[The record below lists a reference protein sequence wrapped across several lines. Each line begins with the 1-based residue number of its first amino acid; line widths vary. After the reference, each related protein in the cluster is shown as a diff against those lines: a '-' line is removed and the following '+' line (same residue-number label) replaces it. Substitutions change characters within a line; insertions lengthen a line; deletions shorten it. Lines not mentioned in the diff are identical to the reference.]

1 MYRTA
6 ENVCTGE
13 EERKESR
20 NLARKI
26 AISNGYEVEA
36 TRVRGKRWVVSQNN
50 ISDEKSG
57 FTDEIDTY
65 ASLLEDDATS
75 SSPPVSVRPIPLGIK
90 AKSDGDVPPEEWPE
104 DDPYDQVIRQS
115 VAAICSSVGFDAI
128 DANMLEVLA
137 QRLKNCSQLEASKEE
152 LLANLD
158 ICSISL
164 GAKLNCE
171 VAGRNIL
178 IASDVWL
185 ALADLGHKVDQLPGY
200 LSHLRVTGTI
210 AIAPPRERQ
219 EPPAIPP
226 MLIGQSRPHP
236 PYVHEFFPAFPEP
249 HTYIHTEIS
258 GEPDLTYEAVRKTA
272 AQRKREMERSL
283 INYMMCMH
291 AHTTL
296 FPQFEMR
303 VRNEA
308 KQYLRDVERD
318 RDFRKKQKEAVKAG
332 LVKKEVCDGEEDSG
346 SDRDETAS
354 EEDLEDVAETEMN
367 MILQRIP
374 PSCAV
379 ISPMPELRP
388 YMSCLRSD
396 EMKERG
402 VYDDDDEED
411 TFTIADPSLTVFL
424 TIMKFRYLENTRLQD
439 IDKKENGNL
448 STLPRTENSAANG
461 GDESE
466 SHGQMYDNLYLRI
479 AQTQRKKL
487 KFLRENLEVPS

>member
-1 MYRTA
+1 RL
-6 ENVCTGE
+6 
-13 EERKESR
+13 ERLKMDSPE
-20 NLARKI
+20 
-26 AISNGYEVEA
+26 
-36 TRVRGKRWVVSQNN
+36 
-50 ISDEKSG
+50 SG

-90 AKSDGDVPPEEWPE
+90 PKSDDVLPEEWPE

-115 VAAICSSVGFDAI
+115 VAAICSSIGFDAI

-137 QRLKNCSQLEASKEE
+137 QRMKNS
-152 LLANLD
+152 
-158 ICSISL
+158 
-164 GAKLNCE
+164 
-171 VAGRNIL
+171 
-178 IASDVWL
+178 
-185 ALADLGHKVDQLPGY
+185 
-200 LSHLRVTGTI
+200 
-210 AIAPPRERQ
+210 RERQ
-219 EPPAIPP
+219 EPPPVVP

-236 PYVHEFFPAFPEP
+236 PYIHEFFPAFPEP

-291 AHTTL
+291 AHSTL

-308 KQYLRDVERD
+308 KQYLRDVERE
-318 RDFRKKQKEAVKAG
+318 REFRKNQKEAVKAG
-332 LVKKEVCDGEEDSG
+332 LVKREVCDGEEDSE

-367 MILQRIP
+367 MMLQRIP
-374 PSCAV
+374 PSCTV

-402 VYDDDDEED
+402 FYDDDDEED
-411 TFTIADPSLTVFL
+411 
-424 TIMKFRYLENTRLQD
+424 N
-439 IDKKENGNL
+439 DKKENGDHN
-448 STLPRTENSAANG
+448 TLTRAVNAASE

-479 AQTQRKKL
+479 AQIQRKEL

>member
-1 MYRTA
+1 MDSP
-6 ENVCTGE
+6 E
-13 EERKESR
+13 
-20 NLARKI
+20 
-26 AISNGYEVEA
+26 
-36 TRVRGKRWVVSQNN
+36 
-50 ISDEKSG
+50 SG

-90 AKSDGDVPPEEWPE
+90 PKSDDVLPEEWPE

-115 VAAICSSVGFDAI
+115 VAAICSSIGFDAI

-137 QRLKNCSQLEASKEE
+137 QRMKNY
-152 LLANLD
+152 

-185 ALADLGHKVDQLPGY
+185 ALADLGHKMDQLPGY

-219 EPPAIPP
+219 EPPPVVP

-236 PYVHEFFPAFPEP
+236 PYIHEFFPAFPEP

-291 AHTTL
+291 AHSTL

-308 KQYLRDVERD
+308 KQYLRYVERE
-318 RDFRKKQKEAVKAG
+318 REFRKNQKEAVKAG
-332 LVKKEVCDGEEDSG
+332 LVKREVCDGEEDSE

-367 MILQRIP
+367 MMLQRIP
-374 PSCAV
+374 PSCTV

-402 VYDDDDEED
+402 FYDDDDEED
-411 TFTIADPSLTVFL
+411 
-424 TIMKFRYLENTRLQD
+424 N
-439 IDKKENGNL
+439 DKKENGDHN
-448 STLPRTENSAANG
+448 TLTRAVNAASE

-466 SHGQMYDNLYLRI
+466 SHGQDVRSTQKTSLHKTIRPSIKLKHQSEEKSKTKTLVPSSQQKENFDDYLN
-479 AQTQRKKL
+479 ALGEKEPEGNKTSQETQHTPSSMQEDKTQVSKRKK
-487 KFLRENLEVPS
+487 KDPNDAFLRNTLDNVPVCGAFY